1 MTSSFVVAV
10 DGPSGSGKSSVCREA
25 ALRLGAAYLDT
36 GAMYRSVAWWCLE
49 RGVSLEDRTA
59 VAQAARTLPL
69 EMVTDPAHPA
79 VLVDGRDIEDAIRS
93 SAISSVV
100 SKVATNLDVRAILI
114 AEQRRLIDAAC
125 AHGPIVAEGRDL
137 TTVVAPDADVR
148 VLLVASEEARLRRR
162 ARQLHGEQGD
172 AHIETTR
179 DEVLRRDRDDSTVA
193 QFIEEADG
201 VTRLDTSDLDFEQ
214 SVAALLALVAA
225 ARPEGADLDPT

>member
-162 ARQLHGEQGD
+162 APDKRDSAVDQHRNLGVREHLVGFAAEQEAGQTAPPVRGHEDQVATGGGRSLDDAFVNDVVGE
-172 AHIETTR
+172 
-179 DEVLRRDRDDSTVA
+179 
-193 QFIEEADG
+193 
-201 VTRLDTSDLDFEQ
+201 
-214 SVAALLALVAA
+214 
-225 ARPEGADLDPT
+225 